1 MVRKP
6 GSKHSVPSS
15 RVTARRN
22 DWNSIRDLHQG
33 PRSKAAFRGRIHDR
47 SRFVCRNAKKSLPRG
62 GRPYM
67 TGIRSQTQHHARS
80 FTGLKRVLDKTE
92 RGCKTAPNQKTEE
105 AMNIDRRQLILP
117 ALAFGM

>member
-6 GSKHSVPSS
+6 GSKHSEPSS

-33 PRSKAAFRGRIHDR
+33 PRSLAAFRGRIHDR
-47 SRFVCRNAKKSLPRG
+47 SPIRCRTTKKPLPRG

-67 TGIRSQTQHHARS
+67 TEYTVSGLATRHDCHHHWN
-80 FTGLKRVLDKTE
+80 E
-92 RGCKTAPNQKTEE
+92 TAPRPPTTLVFNPT
-105 AMNIDRRQLILP
+105 P
-117 ALAFGM
+117 APAFPSPAQ

>member
-6 GSKHSVPSS
+6 GSKHSEPSS

-33 PRSKAAFRGRIHDR
+33 PRSLAAFRGRIHDR
-47 SRFVCRNAKKSLPRG
+47 SPIRCRTTKKPLPRG

-67 TGIRSQTQHHARS
+67 TGYWCPLR
-80 FTGLKRVLDKTE
+80 LKPKPLRRVLQPLFFILGAE
-92 RGCKTAPNQKTEE
+92 
-105 AMNIDRRQLILP
+105 IDLVGRCG
-117 ALAFGM
+117 ALEQIAL

>member
-67 TGIRSQTQHHARS
+67 TANVASLLAMTVPKPTLLAMTGSRRATLS
-80 FTGLKRVLDKTE
+80 FSFVIVREG
-92 RGCKTAPNQKTEE
+92 G
-105 AMNIDRRQLILP
+105 
-117 ALAFGM
+117 G